1 MHDALSHG
9 QFEPLFLTDEEIAL
23 VADLR
28 LSSIYKARHY
38 GRLGQG
44 EQRVLDK
51 LTYSGKPIRTCKTF
65 TPVDVVRTW
74 LVTDNRA
81 DRLPHLDKLIADNRA
96 ATLSVVGE

>member
-9 QFEPLFLTDEEIAL
+9 QSEPLFITDEEIAL

-28 LSSIYKARHY
+28 LSSVYKARHY

-51 LTYSGKPIRTCKTF
+51 LTYSGKPIQTCKTF
-65 TPVDVVRTW
+65 TPVDVVRIW
-74 LVTDNRA
+74 LASNNRA
-81 DRLPHLDKLIADNRA
+81 DRLPHLDKLIAEKLA
-96 ATLSVVGE
+96 ASPEVGE